1 MNMRQ
6 IVAYLQKLA
15 PLELAEAWDSV
26 GLLIGDPD
34 GQVERLMVCLTVMEA
49 TVDEAIAGG
58 AQLIVTHHPL
68 PLRPLPKIVCSD
80 PAGKMVWR
88 LCRHGISV
96 YSPHTAWDNAPE
108 GINQRIARRLELEA
122 VCPMVPHATNPM
134 VGSGRCGRLPM
145 ALPGKAVLELAARV
159 LPKAQLRWIGQ
170 SGRMIERIGIVCG
183 SGGSLVAA
191 AAAADCQLLIT
202 GEATYH
208 QALEASHRGIDLL
221 LLGHGPSERF
231 AMDELA
237 GELAFQFPALH
248 VWSSRDEWD
257 PFAE

>member
-6 IVAYLQKLA
+6 IVAYLEKLA

-34 GQVERLMVCLTVMEA
+34 GQIERLMVCLTVMQA
-49 TVDEAIAGG
+49 TVDEAIAQG
-58 AQLIVTHHPL
+58 AHLIVAHHPL
-68 PLRPLPKIVCSD
+68 PFRPLAKIVCND
-80 PAGKMVWR
+80 PTGQMVWK
-88 LCRHGISV
+88 LCRHGISL
-96 YSPHTAWDNAPE
+96 YSPHTAWDNAQE
-108 GINQRIARRLELEA
+108 GINQRIARRLNLDSIG
-122 VCPMVPHATNPM
+122 PMIPHPTNPR
-134 VGSGRCGRLPM
+134 VGSGRCGTLPM
-145 ALPGKAVLELAARV
+145 AIPSHEVVKLVADALPM
-159 LPKAQLRWIGQ
+159 AQPRWIG
-170 SGRMIERIGIVCG
+170 RTARRIERIGIVCG
-183 SGGSLVAA
+183 SGGSLISAA
-191 AAAADCQLLIT
+191 AAAGCQLLIT

-208 QALEASHRGIDLL
+208 QALEASHRGLDLL

-237 GELAFQFPALH
+237 GELALQFPELE

>member
-1 MNMRQ
+1 
-6 IVAYLQKLA
+6 
-15 PLELAEAWDSV
+15 
-26 GLLIGDPD
+26 
-34 GQVERLMVCLTVMEA
+34 
-49 TVDEAIAGG
+49 
-58 AQLIVTHHPL
+58 
-68 PLRPLPKIVCSD
+68 
-80 PAGKMVWR
+80 
-88 LCRHGISV
+88 
-96 YSPHTAWDNAPE
+96 
-108 GINQRIARRLELEA
+108 
-122 VCPMVPHATNPM
+122 
-134 VGSGRCGRLPM
+134 M

-183 SGGSLVAA
+183 SGGSLVTAA
-191 AAAADCQLLIT
+191 ATADCQLLIT

>member
-6 IVAYLQKLA
+6 IVAYLEELA
-15 PLELAEAWDSV
+15 PLQLAEGWDSV

-49 TVDEAIAGG
+49 TVEEAITKG
-58 AQLIVTHHPL
+58 AHLIVAHHPI
-68 PLRPLPKIVCSD
+68 PFRPLQKIVCND
-80 PAGKMVWR
+80 PTGQMVWK

-96 YSPHTAWDNAPE
+96 YSPHTAWDNASE
-108 GINQRIARRLELEA
+108 GINQRIARRLKLDSI
-122 VCPMVPHATNPM
+122 CPMIPHPTNPKL
-134 VGSGRCGRLPM
+134 GSGRRGKLPIATAGRDVMNM
-145 ALPGKAVLELAARV
+145 AAIA
-159 LPKAQLRWIGQ
+159 LPKAQLRWIGNPA
-170 SGRMIERIGIVCG
+170 RKIERIGIVCG
-183 SGGSLVAA
+183 SGGSLISAA
-191 AAAADCQLLIT
+191 HAADCQLLIT

-237 GELAFQFPALH
+237 GEMALQFPSLD

>member
-6 IVAYLQKLA
+6 IVAYLEKLA

-26 GLLIGDPD
+26 GLLIGDPE
-34 GQVERLMVCLTVMEA
+34 GEVERLMVCLTVMEA
-49 TVDEAIAGG
+49 TVDEAIAQG
-58 AQLIVTHHPL
+58 AHLIIAHHPL
-68 PLRPLPKIVCSD
+68 PFRPLPKIVCND
-80 PAGKMVWR
+80 PTGQMVWK
-88 LCRHGISV
+88 LCRHGISL

-108 GINQRIARRLELEA
+108 GINQRIARRLKLDSIG
-122 VCPMVPHATNPM
+122 PIIRHPTHPQL
-134 VGSGRCGRLPM
+134 GSGRCGTLPRAIPAEEVLSLAAS
-145 ALPGKAVLELAARV
+145 ALPS
-159 LPKAQLRWIGQ
+159 AQPRWIGRP
-170 SGRMIERIGIVCG
+170 GRLIERIGIVCG
-183 SGGSLVAA
+183 SGGSLISA

-237 GELAFQFPALH
+237 GELAIQFPELQ